1 MQEYDGTAGA
11 WTRDITDNAHYALN
25 GHIYH
30 LNGDYV
36 RVHFSND
43 WNTFVDVQ
51 VTGSWRSN

>member
-1 MQEYDGTAGA
+1 MDKN
-11 WTRDITDNAHYALN
+11 ITDNAHYALN

-43 WNTFVDVQ
+43 WNIFVDVQ